1 MALGV
6 ADRVKETT
14 TTTGTGTVTLA
25 GASSGF
31 QAFSVIGNANTTYY
45 AIVAQSGTEWE
56 VGLGTYTSA
65 GTLLSRDTVLSSS
78 NAGAL
83 VNFSAGTKDVFVT
96 YPAGRSVYQ
105 DPNGLISISGT
116 IQATTFHGG
125 SASITNADLASAVIG
140 VLSNTTFTSGS
151 ASITTLTG
159 SSMNFGS
166 ILGTNNNTAYTTTA
180 TAAGTTVL
188 TSASTGMQYFTG
200 VTTQTVT
207 LPVTSTL
214 ILGWSYHIA
223 NNSTG
228 NITINSSGGNLVCTL
243 QPGTSVMV
251 TCILTSGTT
260 AASWDAGFTDYATE
274 TGSGSVVR
282 ATSAVLVT
290 PALGTPTSGNLTNC
304 TGDGT
309 NPVGYRNI
317 PVLSQSAAYSLVL
330 TDAGD
335 MIFHPSTDA
344 NNRTFTI
351 PSSTTVAFPLG
362 TVLTFS
368 NLATANPVTIAIIT
382 DTLYLAGTGSTGS
395 RTVGAYGI
403 AQATKVALGIWL
415 LTGTGVS

>member
-1 MALGV
+1 MALVV

-14 TTTGTGTVTLA
+14 TTTGTGTITLA
-25 GASSGF
+25 GAVAGF

-45 AIVAQSGTEWE
+45 AIVGQTGSEWE

-96 YPAGRSVYQ
+96 YPAERSVYQ
-105 DPNGLISISGT
+105 DPNGLIAISGT
-116 IQATTFHGG
+116 INATTFEGG
-125 SASITNADLASAVIG
+125 SASITNADIASAFIG
-140 VLSNTTFTSGS
+140 ALTNTTFTGGS

-159 SSMNFGS
+159 SSLSFTNIS
-166 ILGTNNNTAYTTTA
+166 ATNNNTAYTTTA
-180 TAAGTTVL
+180 TAGGNTTL
-188 TSASTGMQYFTG
+188 TNASTGMQYFTG
-200 VTTQTVT
+200 ATTQTVT

-214 ILGWSYHIA
+214 ALGWSYHIA

-228 NITINSSGGNLVCTL
+228 NLTINSSGGNLVCTV

-304 TGDGT
+304 TVGT
-309 NPVGYRNI
+309 DPVGYRNI
-317 PVLSQSAAYSLVL
+317 PVNSQIVAYSLVL
-330 TDAGD
+330 ADAGD

-344 NNRTFTI
+344 NNRTYTI

-368 NLATANPVTIAIIT
+368 NLATANPVTVAIIT
-382 DTLYLAGTGSTGS
+382 DTLYLAGTGATGS
-395 RTVGAYGI
+395 RTIGAYGI

>member
-1 MALGV
+1 MALVV

-105 DPNGLISISGT
+105 DTAGLVALSGT
-116 IQATTFHGG
+116 IQADTFQG
-125 SASITNADLASAVIG
+125 
-140 VLSNTTFTSGS
+140 GS
-151 ASITTLTG
+151 ASITTLSG
-159 SSMNFGS
+159 SSLNFS
-166 ILGTNNNTAYTTTA
+166 N
-180 TAAGTTVL
+180 V
-188 TSASTGMQYFTG
+188 
-200 VTTQTVT
+200 
-207 LPVTSTL
+207 
-214 ILGWSYHIA
+214 
-223 NNSTG
+223 
-228 NITINSSGGNLVCTL
+228 SSSRV
-243 QPGTSVMV
+243 
-251 TCILTSGTT
+251 
-260 AASWDAGFTDYATE
+260 
-274 TGSGSVVR
+274 
-282 ATSAVLVT
+282 
-290 PALGTPTSGNLTNC
+290 
-304 TGDGT
+304 DGT
-309 NPVGYRNI
+309 NPIGYLNI
-317 PVLSQSAAYSLVL
+317 PVDSRSAAYSLVL
-330 TDAGD
+330 SDSGKV
-335 MIFHPSTDA
+335 IFHPASDA

-368 NLATANPVTIAIIT
+368 NLATTNPVTIAIIT

-395 RTVGAYGI
+395 RTLGAYGI
-403 AQATKVALGIWL
+403 AQCTKVALGIWL

>member
-1 MALGV
+1 MALVV

-25 GASSGF
+25 GASAGF

-56 VGLGTYTSA
+56 VGLGTYTSSGA
-65 GTLLSRDTVLSSS
+65 LLSRDTVLSSS

-105 DPNGLISISGT
+105 EPDGLISISGT

-140 VLSNTTFTSGS
+140 VLSNTTFTGGS

>member
-1 MALGV
+1 MALVV

-14 TTTGTGTVTLA
+14 TTTGTGTITLA
-25 GASSGF
+25 GAVAGF
-31 QAFSVIGNANTTYY
+31 QSFSDIGNANTTYY
-45 AIVAQSGTEWE
+45 TIVGQSSSEWE

-83 VNFSAGTKDVFVT
+83 VNFSAGTKDVFIT

-105 DPNGLISISGT
+105 EPDGLISLSGT
-116 IQATTFHGG
+116 VQATTFHGG

-140 VLSNTTFTSGS
+140 VLSNTTFTGGS

-159 SSMNFGS
+159 SSLSFTNIS
-166 ILGTNNNTAYTTTA
+166 ATNNNTGYTTTA
-180 TAAGTTVL
+180 TAGGNTTL
-188 TSASTGMQYFTG
+188 TNASTGMQYFTG
-200 VTTQTVT
+200 ASNQTVT

-214 ILGWSYHIA
+214 ALGWSYHIA

-228 NITINSSGGNLVCTL
+228 NLTVNSSGGNLVCTI
-243 QPGTSVMV
+243 QPGTTVMA

-304 TGDGT
+304 TVGT
-309 NPVGYRNI
+309 DPVGYRNI
-317 PVLSQSAAYSLVL
+317 PVNSQIVAYSLVL
-330 TDAGD
+330 GDAGD

-344 NNRTFTI
+344 NNRTYTI

-368 NLATANPVTIAIIT
+368 NLATANPVTVAIIT
-382 DTLYLAGTGSTGS
+382 DTLYLAGTGATGS
-395 RTVGAYGI
+395 RTIGAYGI